1 MNSFFNTGVK
11 YQRSHFCFSAKSA
24 GFAGLAARS
33 SRPCPSSPARSEMEN
48 RYQARPLRPTIQ
60 PPAMRMG
67 RSGGVLRQ
75 PDPLL
80 LPATNGL

>member
-1 MNSFFNTGVK
+1 MFF
-11 YQRSHFCFSAKSA
+11 RKSA
-24 GFAGLAARS
+24 GVAGLAARS